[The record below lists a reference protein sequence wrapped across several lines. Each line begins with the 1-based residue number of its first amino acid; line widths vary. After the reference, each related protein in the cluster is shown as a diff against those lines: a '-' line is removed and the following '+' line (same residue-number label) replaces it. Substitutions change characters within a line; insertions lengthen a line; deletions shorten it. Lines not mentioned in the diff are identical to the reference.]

1 MGTGSLGEDLSGPGK
16 PQRLGLRGTYEAWLD
31 SQEAWEC
38 AAVEVRLPRDE
49 HARTWWLLLGDFFRV
64 LHEGSLELWIC
75 KLRRQ
80 KRLLLAWQAE

>member
-49 HARTWWLLLGDFFRV
+49 HARTWWLLLGDF
-64 LHEGSLELWIC
+64 GSTVGSN
-75 KLRRQ
+75 
-80 KRLLLAWQAE
+80 LLPYGIPSSSSIRIH